1 MQQCDNVV
9 NSNLTMS
16 PREKHIPDDAL
27 RTSVCLTAEERAAI
41 RWINEVRRAK
51 RDKRTTSNDILVDAL
66 WYFLEKTEG
75 KTKDQIRA
83 TLPVIPVDERLKNK
97 VTEMPKL
104 KGKR

>member
-1 MQQCDNVV
+1 
-9 NSNLTMS
+9 MS

-27 RTSVCLTAEERAAI
+27 RTSICLTAEDRAAI

-51 RDKRTTSNDILVDAL
+51 KDRRTTSNDILIDAL

-83 TLPVIPVDERLKNK
+83 TLPVTAHEPPRPQNN
-97 VTEMPKL
+97 VTEMPKP
-104 KGKR
+104 KKKR